1 MAERNLEK
9 SFIPKSGGAK
19 KSSVSLSGIVG
30 GGVFV
35 IVLLIALGVFLYGQY
50 LENANAEIERQISEE
65 ADQIDEEVLAELKAF
80 DARLNSVEDLMD
92 NHIASSHLLNLIG
105 ETTVTS
111 IRFDSLE
118 FNTGGS
124 YPTVSISGVSPDFRS
139 VAAQVG
145 ILRANEE
152 FIKTL
157 ISELSIEEDEQGGDV
172 LFTIDAQIRPDVIE
186 YIAFQEDNEEE
197 LDEDD
202 EDVDDTAT
210 TTPEGD
216 DDNTQN

>member
-50 LENANAEIERQISEE
+50 LENANAEIERQISGE

-92 NHIASSHLLNLIG
+92 NHIASSYLLNLIG

-111 IRFDSLE
+111 IRFDS
-118 FNTGGS
+118 
-124 YPTVSISGVSPDFRS
+124 
-139 VAAQVG
+139 
-145 ILRANEE
+145 
-152 FIKTL
+152 
-157 ISELSIEEDEQGGDV
+157 
-172 LFTIDAQIRPDVIE
+172 
-186 YIAFQEDNEEE
+186 
-197 LDEDD
+197 
-202 EDVDDTAT
+202 
-210 TTPEGD
+210 
-216 DDNTQN
+216 